1 MPINECA
8 LGLDNCDFHAVCTD
22 TATSFECTCQ
32 SGYSGDGR
40 ICTGKINFG
49 MYICMDKSEV
59 LHDQVDVHIYQHSN
73 LMADFLLDTKS
84 IANSLNW

>member
-40 ICTGKINFG
+40 ICTGKINFR
-49 MYICMDKSEV
+49 MYICMDKSKV
-59 LHDQVDVHIYQHSN
+59 LHDKSK
-73 LMADFLLDTKS
+73 LMCIFISTVT
-84 IANSLNW
+84 